1 MQVSA
6 ANEMSLCYAEHSFYL
21 GCLQKTLLPRAR
33 ESRSIS
39 QELDRIVS
47 MCL

>member
-21 GCLQKTLLPRAR
+21 GCLQKTLLPR